1 MIKKIDPPL
10 TEEPIK
16 KIKHGYALWVSC
28 WHSDTF
34 FYLPTQEH
42 QNRFTHH

>member
-1 MIKKIDPPL
+1 MIKIKKIDPPL

-28 WHSDTF
+28 
-34 FYLPTQEH
+34 
-42 QNRFTHH
+42 